1 MLRRWYKTVPENAV
15 PGIDIVRLGVAVI
28 ILMHP
33 LHGFYHYQDVA
44 PGFGGY
50 LGSLGYP
57 MGGVLAW
64 LILVTQT
71 ACSLAL
77 IVNRWVVPACLGHIV
92 IVTFGIIHFHRPHGW
107 YVTGPGEHGMEW
119 GFILLVCLFGVLRAY
134 WRPFAEARTSAG
146 GIRPTS

>member
-1 MLRRWYKTVPENAV
+1 MLGPGYSAKPGSPAS
-15 PGIDIVRLGVAVI
+15 GIDIVRVGVALI

-33 LHGFYHYQDVA
+33 LHGFYYWQDLA
-44 PGFGGY
+44 PNFGGY
-50 LGSLGYP
+50 LSSLGYP

-64 LILVTQT
+64 LILLTQT

-77 IVNRWVVPACLGHIV
+77 IVNRWVVAACLGHIV

-134 WRPFAEARTSAG
+134 WRRA
-146 GIRPTS
+146 

>member
-1 MLRRWYKTVPENAV
+1 MFEPGYSAKPGS
-15 PGIDIVRLGVAVI
+15 PGSGIDIVRVGVALI

-33 LHGFYHYQDVA
+33 LHGFYYWQDLA

-50 LGSLGYP
+50 LSSLGYP

-64 LILVTQT
+64 LILLTQT

-77 IVNRWVVPACLGHIV
+77 LANRWVVPACLGHIV

-134 WRPFAEARTSAG
+134 WRRA
-146 GIRPTS
+146 